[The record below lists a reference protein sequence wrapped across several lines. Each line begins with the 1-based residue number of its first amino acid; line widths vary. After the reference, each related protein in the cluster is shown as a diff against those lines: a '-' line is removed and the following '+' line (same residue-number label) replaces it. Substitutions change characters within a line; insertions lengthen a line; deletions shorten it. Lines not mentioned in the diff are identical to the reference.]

1 MAMDGISVA
10 ALVDELNIALS
21 GSRVDKI
28 QQTESDELLIS
39 FYGGNGGGKKLRLTA
54 NSQVARVCITEDKK
68 RSPETAPLFCK
79 LYYTLKIGLL
89 STLKPGTR

>member
-10 ALVDELNIALS
+10 ALVDELNSELF

-39 FYGGNGGGKKLRLTA
+39 FYQGNGGGKKL
-54 NSQVARVCITEDKK
+54 
-68 RSPETAPLFCK
+68 
-79 LYYTLKIGLL
+79 
-89 STLKPGTR
+89 